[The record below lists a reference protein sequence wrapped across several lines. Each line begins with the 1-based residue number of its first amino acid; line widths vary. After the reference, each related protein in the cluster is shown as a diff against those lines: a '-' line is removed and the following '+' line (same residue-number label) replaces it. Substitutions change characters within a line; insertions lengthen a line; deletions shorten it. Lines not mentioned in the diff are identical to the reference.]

1 MSGRADLP
9 FSGSHAWPHSGA
21 FYFLFPHGRCLQS
34 GKRPAVFSLDGSMA
48 ALAGRH
54 PPVQTGQQ
62 RCAVRGGLLL
72 GRCGLSRRYGVVAH
86 TCAAAV
92 PCSRSIERSG
102 TGAVPNAAGL
112 YQNRSNP
119 RYAGKA
125 AAGLRAGHPHRN
137 RHLRGEHFWTIG
149 QPPENGITRLC
160 WKPCRTFGSP
170 EKSKMSRNSSGQRKA
185 RIILCHK
192 GD

>member
-137 RHLRGEHFWTIG
+137 RHLRGEHFG
-149 QPPENGITRLC
+149 LS
-160 WKPCRTFGSP
+160 GSP
-170 EKSKMSRNSSGQRKA
+170 RRTVSQGCASETLPNLRLTRKSKMWRNSSGQRKA